1 VSLLGRHF
9 FMSITRNGRLV
20 PRIRGTHA
28 CPRLVCLAFHQD
40 NRVTQ
45 IGQRLPHLYR
55 AGAVYAT
62 AFSFNPGTSAVKQR
76 LPLRDPEPA
85 ARRDR
90 KPVEIVAD

>member
-1 VSLLGRHF
+1 VRLLGRHF
-9 FMSITRNGRLV
+9 FISITRNRRLV
-20 PRIRGTHA
+20 PRVRGTRA
-28 CPRLVCLAFHQD
+28 APRLARLTFHQD

-62 AFSFNPGTSAVKQR
+62 AFSFNPGTSTVKQI
-76 LPLRDPEPA
+76 LPLRDSEPA

-90 KPVEIVAD
+90 